1 MPARPALILRL
12 AALAALGT
20 AATGCH
26 ATPEQAALARKDRL
40 GTPAITHVVLVQL
53 KDPSRTAELVRDCDE
68 SLPGIAGVDGY
79 SCGVPLDMGRKGV
92 SGDYDVGI
100 YVGFPDE
107 AAYRVYLDDARHLQ
121 LVERWREGWKAVR
134 IFDVV
139 QGMPPSKAQTARQ
152 IPAAQGSAG
161 MPANEA
167 APGAAAQQAA
177 PMPAPA
183 AAPAP
188 PAPPAAPAPAGAADA
203 PGSAPAPAPRRG

>member
-1 MPARPALILRL
+1 MAIRTAPLPVIVALG
-12 AALAALGT
+12 ALAAG
-20 AATGCH
+20 GCH

-79 SCGVPLDMGRKGV
+79 SCGAPLDMGRKGV

-107 AAYRVYLDDARHLQ
+107 AAYRVYLDDARHLE

-139 QGMPPSKAQTARQ
+139 QGVPAPRT
-152 IPAAQGSAG
+152 PAAK
-161 MPANEA
+161 
-167 APGAAAQQAA
+167 
-177 PMPAPA
+177 A

-188 PAPPAAPAPAGAADA
+188 LPPAAPAPT
-203 PGSAPAPAPRRG
+203 PAPAPAAPEAPPPAAPSAQARQAPTSPPSAPDAPPPPPPAPAASPRGR